1 MSSAIPENLAVLCL
15 AKYVPVL
22 CHNICHSGQKKLN
35 AVIGCGGPLGLINDV
50 GGGNGGGLCLSRFVG

>member
-35 AVIGCGGPLGLINDV
+35 AVIGGGGDLGLVTVSILV
-50 GGGNGGGLCLSRFVG
+50 C